1 MTVSTVQAE
10 AVANRN
16 LQLALL
22 QVSGIV
28 DSGRILLWTLTI
40 ITVVLYMPKPDR
52 GLAGDLV
59 GMRPW
64 ECREVFDL
72 FRSVAAA
79 LWPRVHPRSAE
90 CCAFAAR
97 ELSLPA
103 VASRC
108 DLCRSSMFIS
118 RRSQMPCSR
127 SFRKPEKREVEE
139 EFSHVRACLYS
150 RAVPDAG

>member
-52 GLAGDLV
+52 GLLGIWS
-59 GMRPW
+59 G
-64 ECREVFDL
+64 
-72 FRSVAAA
+72 
-79 LWPRVHPRSAE
+79 
-90 CCAFAAR
+90 
-97 ELSLPA
+97 
-103 VASRC
+103 
-108 DLCRSSMFIS
+108 
-118 RRSQMPCSR
+118 
-127 SFRKPEKREVEE
+127 
-139 EFSHVRACLYS
+139 
-150 RAVPDAG
+150 